1 MATLVLKKKGVT
13 MLLIDQNGK
22 VISPQIKQ
30 AISLAIQK
38 KPMHQVRGIIV
49 HQTDSPTAKS
59 TLNSY
64 KSGFS
69 GAHFLIAKDGT
80 IYQTASL
87 LYQTW
92 HVGRLKSRC
101 LLKMQCSP
109 TEMKL
114 LKKFN
119 PKNEHRRES
128 AKKVPQR
135 FPSNEDSIGIEIVG
149 EALPKN
155 VPDNQRIYEPV
166 TKDQNKSLKWLIQEL
181 HFTLRIPV
189 SEVFRHPVVS
199 RKNPSEAATAQW

>member
-1 MATLVLKKKGVT
+1 

-30 AISLAIQK
+30 ALSAAIQK
-38 KPMHQVRGIIV
+38 RPMPYIQGIIV
-49 HQTDSPTAKS
+49 HQTDSPTVKS
-59 TLNSY
+59 TLNGY
-64 KSGFS
+64 KLGSS

-101 LLKMQCSP
+101 LIKMQCTPIEIKS
-109 TEMKL
+109 

-119 PKNEHRRES
+119 PGNEHRRELL
-128 AKKVPQR
+128 KNVPQR

-149 EALPKN
+149 EALPKHA
-155 VPDNQRIYEPV
+155 PENQRVYEAV
-166 TKDQNKSLKWLIQEL
+166 TKEQNKSLKWLIQEL
-181 HFTLRIPV
+181 RFILKIPV
-189 SEVFRHPVVS
+189 SEVFRHPSVS

>member
-1 MATLVLKKKGVT
+1 MF
-13 MLLIDQNGK
+13 LIDNLGK
-22 VISPQIKQ
+22 VIHPQIKQ
-30 AISLAIQK
+30 AISIAIQK
-38 KPMHQVRGIIV
+38 RAMSTIQGIIV

-59 TLNSY
+59 TLNGY
-64 KSGFS
+64 KSGNS

-101 LLKMQCSP
+101 LVKMKCSP
-109 TEMKL
+109 VELKL
-114 LKKFN
+114 LNKFN
-119 PKNEHRRES
+119 PKNEHRREI
-128 AKKVPQR
+128 AKKIPAR

-155 VPDNQRIYEPV
+155 VSDDQKVYEPV
-166 TKDQNKSLKWLIQEL
+166 TKEQNESLKWLVQQ
-181 HFTLRIPV
+181 LRFVLKIPV

-199 RKNPSEAATAQW
+199 RKNPTEAATAKW

>member
-1 MATLVLKKKGVT
+1 MFI
-13 MLLIDQNGK
+13 IDSHGK
-22 VISPQIKQ
+22 VIHAKIKQ
-30 AISLAIQK
+30 AINIAIQK
-38 KPMHQVRGIIV
+38 RALSTVQGIIV

-64 KSGFS
+64 KNGNS

-92 HVGRLKSRC
+92 HVGRLKARC
-101 LLKMQCSP
+101 LVKMQCSP
-109 TEMKL
+109 VELKL

-119 PKNEHRRES
+119 PKNEHRREIT
-128 AKKVPQR
+128 KKVPIR

-155 VPDNQRIYEPV
+155 VPDDQRTYEPV
-166 TKDQNKSLKWLIQEL
+166 TNEQNKSLKWLIQEL
-181 HFTLRIPV
+181 RFVLKIPV
-189 SEVFRHPVVS
+189 SEVFRHPAVS
-199 RKNPSEAATAQW
+199 RKNPTEAATAKW